1 MSLLGAAFRSMI
13 TKESV
18 FGPRVVSD
26 PSEYGLSY
34 GYGSSAWSGMSI
46 THETAMTMSAVYACI
61 RLISDDIASMP
72 ANVYQRYP
80 GARYERPKPAWM
92 VKPNPEAPWHELVQQ
107 VVTSILLD
115 GNAYI
120 SVVRSKQGDVRELW
134 ALDPR
139 SVSPIRDPRTGNLVY
154 VVDSKQSVKDLLHIR
169 GITMPG
175 QVKGLSP
182 VECARQTIGLGLGAE
197 KLGAKLMSN
206 GSALNVVIKVP
217 GKLDGDGAKRL
228 AETWT
233 EGHAGL
239 DKAHKVAVVDQGA
252 DITQV
257 GMTQEQVQFLATRAF
272 EVEEI
277 CRWFGV
283 PLHMVASIDKQTS
296 WGTGVEQQHISYLQH
311 ALQPQLVRLEAAF
324 NPLVVESLLD
334 QSFYMKFNVN
344 ALLRGDMTA
353 RKEFYSS
360 LQEHGDM
367 SINEVRSLEDMNPIP
382 GGDAHF
388 FPMNFTGIDSIRD
401 RAETAASLIRAGFDA
416 SASLAA
422 VGLPDIP
429 HLDVQPVTV
438 RPIADDGTQLAPAKT
453 DKTA

>member
-1 MSLLGAAFRSMI
+1 MSLIGAAFRSMI

-18 FGPRVVSD
+18 FGPRVVSY

-34 GYGSSAWSGMSI
+34 GGGASTWSGMSI
-46 THETAMTMSAVYACI
+46 THETAMTMSAVYACV

-72 ANVYQRYP
+72 VNVYQRYP
-80 GARYERPKPAWM
+80 GARYERAKPSWM
-92 VKPNPEAPWHELVQQ
+92 VKPNSETLWHELVQQ
-107 VVTSILLD
+107 VITSVLMD

-120 SVVRSKQGDVRELW
+120 SVVRNSFGVGELW
-134 ALDPR
+134 VLDPR
-139 SVSPIRDPRTGNLVY
+139 TVSPVRDPRTNALVY
-154 VVDSKQSVKDLLHIR
+154 ILDSSRKVDDLLHIR
-169 GITMPG
+169 GITLPG
-175 QVKGLSP
+175 RVKGLSP

-217 GKLDGDGAKRL
+217 GRLDNDGAKRL
-228 AETWT
+228 AKTWT
-233 EGHAGL
+233 EAHAGL
-239 DKAHKVAVVDQGA
+239 EKAHNVAVVDQGA
-252 DITQV
+252 DVTQV
-257 GMTQEQVQFLATRAF
+257 GMTQEQAQFLATRAF

-283 PLHMVASIDKQTS
+283 PPHMVASVEKQTS
-296 WGTGVEQQHISYLQH
+296 WGSGVEQQHISYLQH
-311 ALQPQLVRLEAAF
+311 ALQPQLVRLEAALS
-324 NPLVVESLLD
+324 PLVAESLLD

-360 LQEHGDM
+360 LQEHGDL
-367 SINEVRSLEDMNPIP
+367 SINEVRALEDMNPIP

-401 RAETAASLIRAGFDA
+401 RAETAAALIRAGFDA